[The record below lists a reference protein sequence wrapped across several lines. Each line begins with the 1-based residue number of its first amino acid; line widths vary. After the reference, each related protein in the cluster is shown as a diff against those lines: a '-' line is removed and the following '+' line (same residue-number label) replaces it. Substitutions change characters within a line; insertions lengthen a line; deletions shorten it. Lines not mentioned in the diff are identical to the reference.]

1 MPPYLIVVEE
11 AGAGF
16 SAYAPD
22 LPGCVATGET
32 LDTARIDPDRQPD
45 HRKPVEIQVKRN
57 GQIVGKG
64 W

>member
-1 MPPYLIVVEE
+1 MKGMREITITDE
-11 AGAGF
+11 
-16 SAYAPD
+16 
-22 LPGCVATGET
+22 ATGEI

-45 HRKPVEIQVKRN
+45 HRIPVEIQVERN